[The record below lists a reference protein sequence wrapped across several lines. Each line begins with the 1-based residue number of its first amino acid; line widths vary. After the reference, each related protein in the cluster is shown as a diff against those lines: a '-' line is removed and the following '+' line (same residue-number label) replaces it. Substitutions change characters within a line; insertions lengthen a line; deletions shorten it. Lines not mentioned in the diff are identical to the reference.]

1 MRRLLRLSRI
11 AIHLAAGC
19 AISAL
24 LYPLLPRPACL
35 AVRRE
40 WARGVLAILNVRL
53 TAEATPVAAGS
64 LLVVNHVSWLDA
76 VVLALVGATATVA
89 KSETRRW
96 PLLGRMLE
104 RNDTLFVERRPTRA
118 LLAVNAEI
126 GARLARGEA
135 VAAFPEGTT
144 TNGAGVLA
152 FRTALFEPAVRGG
165 YAVQALALAYRD
177 AAGRRCAQAAYVDD
191 MSLWESLCRIAALPG
206 LEARVDRC
214 GVLSGAGRTRREAAR
229 LAHAAIQS
237 RICGSAAG
245 LARQETSG
253 WIGSGSAAGWTPS
266 STAPVW
272 ASSAEVSRT

>member
-1 MRRLLRLSRI
+1 M
-11 AIHLAAGC
+11 
-19 AISAL
+19 SAL
-24 LYPLLPRPACL
+24 VYPLLPRPARL

-40 WARGVLAILNVRL
+40 WARGVLAILNVGLR
-53 TAEATPVAAGS
+53 ADVAPVAAGT
-64 LLVVNHVSWLDA
+64 LLVANHMSWLDA
-76 VVLALVGATATVA
+76 VVLATLGATATVA

-96 PLLGRMLE
+96 PMLGRLLE

-135 VAAFPEGTT
+135 VAVFPEGTT

-165 YAVQALALAYRD
+165 HAVQALALAYRD
-177 AAGRRCAQAAYVDD
+177 AAGLRCAQAAYVDD

-206 LEARVDRC
+206 LVARVDDC
-214 GVLSGAGRTRREAAR
+214 GLRGGAGRTRREAAR

-237 RICGSAAG
+237 RICGSGAG
-245 LARQETSG
+245 SARQETSG
-253 WIGSGSAAGWTPS
+253 WSGSGSAAGWIPS
-266 STAPVW
+266 STAPTW
-272 ASSAEVSRT
+272 PSSAEVSRT